1 MRDFRRKK
9 RKETI
14 EGKTNFKEFIF
25 INTIFFLISK
35 NSKNILDDN
44 YRGPR

>member
-25 INTIFFLISK
+25 INTIFFFNFKEFKKYIG
-35 NSKNILDDN
+35 
-44 YRGPR
+44 R